1 MPGCNYLRGTKMK
14 IDKRENTSIIRNI
27 FSDEYEAD
35 EKLNAI
41 QNLTWADDINHITKA
56 DLICAL
62 RWLLEEYI

>member
-1 MPGCNYLRGTKMK
+1 MNNV
-14 IDKRENTSIIRNI
+14 DKRTRAILKDID
-27 FSDEYEAD
+27 SDEYEVEDKIA
-35 EKLNAI
+35 AI